1 MQDRLHFALNF
12 EFLVA
17 EFFVYG
23 AFGVGL
29 DVVAPGYAMGG
40 PPPIGAQKANLDPP
54 TERIIEEFGYEK
66 IGRIRAIIETLGGG
80 IQRPLLN
87 ISRQQFAEANSV
99 NFFLP
104 SYAIPN
110 YPAVAGYVGTIPE
123 LTNTTIKR
131 MQRYVRCYKIA
142 DFIVPPYGITVAEF
156 TDKISNLRNQL
167 AMCGN
172 KDEGIIVPKQLGAE
186 NRTESNILSADA
198 NSISYDRTPREVLRI
213 SYGTG
218 NASMPGGF
226 LPQGGNGV
234 IAKSFLENAWV
245 HHQELLP
252 NYIAHMFLLG
262 CPAYQTLWNNYINI
276 YLAI

>member
-1 MQDRLHFALNF
+1 MQTQKKMGNSSFFALVLVISLVPANHVLCAPAPSCEPVEATDEDRLQFTLNF
-12 EFLVA
+12 ELLVA

-29 DVVAPGYAMGG
+29 DVVAPGYAMVG
-40 PPPIGAQKANLDPP
+40 PPPIGTQKANLDPP
-54 TERIIEEFGYEK
+54 TQRIIENLLVARLLATEYGQDAA
-66 IGRIRAIIETLGGG
+66 IRTL
-80 IQRPLLN
+80 L
-87 ISRQQFAEANSV
+87 
-99 NFFLP
+99 
-104 SYAIPN
+104 
-110 YPAVAGYVGTIPE
+110 
-123 LTNTTIKR
+123 
-131 MQRYVRCYKIA
+131 YKIA

-198 NSISYDRTPREVLRI
+198 NSISYDRTPREILRI

-234 IAKSFLENAWV
+234 IAKSFLENA
-245 HHQELLP
+245 
-252 NYIAHMFLLG
+252 
-262 CPAYQTLWNNYINI
+262 
-276 YLAI
+276 